1 MIDFYRKNGDLREH
15 LHLYQSTAPAMRMGS
30 SSRLISSY
38 FFVEVSFLATMTT
51 SCPGGSLSLF
61 NLKNSLKRRLM
72 RFLFTASPTF
82 LLTVTPSLGMP
93 DSLGCKKTMK
103 FAEES
108 RFPLS

>member
-1 MIDFYRKNGDLREH
+1 
-15 LHLYQSTAPAMRMGS
+15 
-30 SSRLISSY
+30 
-38 FFVEVSFLATMTT
+38 
-51 SCPGGSLSLF
+51 
-61 NLKNSLKRRLM
+61 LM